1 MGRGK
6 GHKRRLTGG
15 FSRLVTFHS
24 TVGLYNYKYF
34 FVFLILLTSSLLA
47 FAMTMIMYLS
57 RYRAEHSSLPWMTIV
72 ATVEICLCLFP
83 AGGLAAYHIQLS
95 TANLTTNEH
104 INIKRYKYF
113 WRPNPNPMSR
123 QGNGTGNSNGSS
135 SMFHNPWNKGSWG
148 NLMDRLF
155 PSDACYM
162 IPEEHRPLQSSSL
175 DGMDSTV

>member
-1 MGRGK
+1 
-6 GHKRRLTGG
+6 
-15 FSRLVTFHS
+15 
-24 TVGLYNYKYF
+24 
-34 FVFLILLTSSLLA
+34 
-47 FAMTMIMYLS
+47 MTMIMYLS
-57 RYRAEHSSLPWMTIV
+57 RYRAEHSSLPWMTIA

-113 WRPNPNPMSR
+113 WRSITVNNNNKNNNSR
-123 QGNGTGNSNGSS
+123 NGSGS
-135 SMFHNPWNKGSWG
+135 TFHNPWNKGSWG

-162 IPEEHRPLQSSSL
+162 IPEELRPLQSSVL
-175 DGMDSTV
+175 DAMDSAV